1 MKLEFAE
8 SLESGPRVAVPSVPG
23 ADAPGDAATDSP
35 QHSPQAAS
43 PLSFDLPRSLRRQM
57 VLVALGYL
65 AVMGFAFR
73 QGTGIG
79 LIFAV
84 FALVAVAYYGL
95 PVVMARASGA
105 TPDAFPPRGAWGI
118 DTASG
123 YLPGRA
129 AFAQIMTV
137 PILMLVWAVVVAFIH

>member
-8 SLESGPRVAVPSVPG
+8 TVDTGPRVAVPNS
-23 ADAPGDAATDSP
+23 DSGP
-35 QHSPQAAS
+35 RSPEPAS
-43 PLSFDLPRSLRRQM
+43 PLSFDLPRKLLTQI

-73 QGTGIG
+73 EGTGIG
-79 LIFAV
+79 LLFAIFT
-84 FALVAVAYYGL
+84 LVALAYYGL
-95 PVVMARASGA
+95 PLILARASGA
-105 TPDAFPPRGAWGI
+105 KPDAFPPRGAWGI

-137 PILMLVWAVVVAFIH
+137 PILMLAGAVVVAFIH

>member
-1 MKLEFAE
+1 MKLEFSE
-8 SLESGPRVAVPSVPG
+8 TLDFGPRVAVPQ
-23 ADAPGDAATDSP
+23 PGDAAP
-35 QHSPQAAS
+35 HVPPKAPLAAS
-43 PLSFDLPRSLRRQM
+43 PLSFDLPRSLLRQI

-79 LIFAV
+79 LIFAI
-84 FALVAVAYYGL
+84 FTLVAVAYYGL
-95 PVVMARASGA
+95 PLVMARASGA
-105 TPDAFPPRGAWGI
+105 KPDAFPPRGAWGI

-129 AFAQIMTV
+129 AYAQIMTV
-137 PILMLVWAVVVAFIH
+137 PILMLAWAVVVAFIR

>member
-1 MKLEFAE
+1 MKVEFAE
-8 SLESGPRVAVPSVPG
+8 TIDTGPRVAVPP
-23 ADAPGDAATDSP
+23 PGDAARA
-35 QHSPQAAS
+35 PQAAS
-43 PLSFDLPRSLRRQM
+43 PLSFDLPRSLLRQI

-73 QGTGIG
+73 EGTGIG
-79 LIFAV
+79 LLFAIFT
-84 FALVAVAYYGL
+84 LVALAYYGL
-95 PVVMARASGA
+95 PLIMARASGA
-105 TPDAFPPRGAWGI
+105 RPEAFPPRGAWGI

-137 PILMLVWAVVVAFIH
+137 PLLMLAWAVVVAVIR

>member
-1 MKLEFAE
+1 MKLEFSE
-8 SLESGPRVAVPSVPG
+8 TIDSGPRVAVPQL
-23 ADAPGDAATDSP
+23 GDAAPHDP
-35 QHSPQAAS
+35 PKAPLAAS
-43 PLSFDLPRSLRRQM
+43 PLSFDLPRNLLRQI

-65 AVMGFAFR
+65 VVMGFAFR

-79 LIFAV
+79 LLFAV

-95 PVVMARASGA
+95 PLVMARASGA
-105 TPDAFPPRGAWGI
+105 KPDAYPPRGAWGI

>member
-1 MKLEFAE
+1 M
-8 SLESGPRVAVPSVPG
+8 
-23 ADAPGDAATDSP
+23 
-35 QHSPQAAS
+35 AAS
-43 PLSFDLPRSLRRQM
+43 PLSFDLPRSLLRQI

-65 AVMGFAFR
+65 VVMGFAFR
-73 QGTGIG
+73 DGTGIG

-84 FALVAVAYYGL
+84 FTLVAIAYYGL
-95 PVVMARASGA
+95 PLVMARASRA

-137 PILMLVWAVVVAFIH
+137 PILMLVWAVVVAFIR

>member
-1 MKLEFAE
+1 MKLEFSE
-8 SLESGPRVAVPSVPG
+8 TIDVGPRVAAPAAS
-23 ADAPGDAATDSP
+23 DAPRTAEPAP
-35 QHSPQAAS
+35 
-43 PLSFDLPRSLRRQM
+43 PLSFDLPRSLLRQI

-79 LIFAV
+79 LLFAIFT
-84 FALVAVAYYGL
+84 LVAVAYYGL
-95 PVVMARASGA
+95 PWVMARASKA
-105 TPDAFPPRGAWGI
+105 RADRYPPRGAWGI

-129 AFAQIMTV
+129 AWAQVMTV
-137 PILMLVWAVVVAFIH
+137 PILMLAWAVVVAFIH

>member
-8 SLESGPRVAVPSVPG
+8 TVDTGPRVAVPNT
-23 ADAPGDAATDSP
+23 GDAGPGSP
-35 QHSPQAAS
+35 APAS
-43 PLSFDLPRSLRRQM
+43 PLSFDLPRDLLRQI

-65 AVMGFAFR
+65 AVMGFVFR
-73 QGTGIG
+73 EGTGIG
-79 LIFAV
+79 LLFAIFT
-84 FALVAVAYYGL
+84 LVALAYYGL
-95 PVVMARASGA
+95 PLIMARASGA
-105 TPDAFPPRGAWGI
+105 KPDAFPPRGAWGI

-137 PILMLVWAVVVAFIH
+137 PILMLGWAVVVAFIH

>member
-8 SLESGPRVAVPSVPG
+8 TIDSGPRVAVPSS
-23 ADAPGDAATDSP
+23 GDAAPRTPS
-35 QHSPQAAS
+35 AAS
-43 PLSFDLPRSLRRQM
+43 PLGFDLPRSLLRQI

-65 AVMGFAFR
+65 AVMGVAFR
-73 QGTGIG
+73 EGTGIG
-79 LIFAV
+79 LLFAIFT
-84 FALVAVAYYGL
+84 LVAVAYYGL
-95 PVVMARASGA
+95 PLVMARASGA
-105 TPDAFPPRGAWGI
+105 KPDAFPPRGAWGI

-137 PILMLVWAVVVAFIH
+137 PILMLAWAVVVAFLR

>member
-8 SLESGPRVAVPSVPG
+8 TVDTGPRVAVPNT
-23 ADAPGDAATDSP
+23 GDAGPRSP
-35 QHSPQAAS
+35 EPAA
-43 PLSFDLPRSLRRQM
+43 PLSFDLPRKLLTQI

-73 QGTGIG
+73 EGTSIG
-79 LIFAV
+79 LLFAIFT
-84 FALVAVAYYGL
+84 LVALAYYGL
-95 PVVMARASGA
+95 PLIMARASGA
-105 TPDAFPPRGAWGI
+105 RPEAFPPRGAWGI

-137 PILMLVWAVVVAFIH
+137 PLLMLAWAVVVAVIR

>member
-8 SLESGPRVAVPSVPG
+8 TIDSGPRVAMPSS
-23 ADAPGDAATDSP
+23 GDAAPRTPS
-35 QHSPQAAS
+35 AAS
-43 PLSFDLPRSLRRQM
+43 PLGFDLPRNLLRQI

-73 QGTGIG
+73 EGTGIG
-79 LIFAV
+79 LLFAIFT
-84 FALVAVAYYGL
+84 LVAVAYYGL
-95 PVVMARASGA
+95 PLVMARASGA
-105 TPDAFPPRGAWGI
+105 KPDAFPPRGAWGI

-137 PILMLVWAVVVAFIH
+137 PILMLAWAVVVAFLR

>member
-1 MKLEFAE
+1 MKVEFAE
-8 SLESGPRVAVPSVPG
+8 TVDTGPRVAVPNTS
-23 ADAPGDAATDSP
+23 DAGPRSP
-35 QHSPQAAS
+35 ASAS
-43 PLSFDLPRSLRRQM
+43 PLSFDLPRSLLRQI

-73 QGTGIG
+73 EGTGIG
-79 LIFAV
+79 LLFAIFT
-84 FALVAVAYYGL
+84 LVALAYYGL
-95 PVVMARASGA
+95 PLILARASGA
-105 TPDAFPPRGAWGI
+105 KPDAFPPRGAWGI

-137 PILMLVWAVVVAFIH
+137 PLLMLAWAVVVAVIR